1 MELSAFGD
9 HVFQADYIQKKRHR
23 RGKVEYLVKWKGYSV
38 KQSTW
43 EPKENILDP
52 LLIAEFES
60 KREEWRKKQRLL
72 RKKRK
77 LRLASAE
84 NLSDTNDSEQ
94 EEQMVTPA
102 VSKRSQVKDSLWP
115 YLPSDRLPMMWG
127 SPPRA
132 VKQQKENEKHHKC
145 SKNKAGE
152 DRSSLSSV
160 SIGQKK
166 KKSSNYHSAVEK
178 TSNTRDGC
186 KTDDEEQD
194 DDDESMEG
202 NEDAWSRSD
211 CWEVKSPSTSSPRES
226 NVLRVHRV
234 RSDADAEEHR
244 NNHCAT
250 DLNWNLYKNNN
261 NVSNCDSHVSDEN
274 ANCQIRESINRNIFI
289 NSLNELRTPNKAC
302 ANTASTN
309 YISCQENAHNAG
321 KADDEQDDWT
331 FGTNFHNQVNTE
343 RKRLEAQL
351 LKEDAERELENHKQ
365 DDDAANVIAA
375 RVHHSRSYSSPD
387 QYHHKKL
394 HHAKRRRYTT
404 DMQQKIMVTDVNHN
418 QVKVTFLESASH
430 TGFFRPSSE
439 PCTPVA
445 ENEQSS
451 IEVGTSQS
459 SIEVGTFQSSTE
471 VGTLQSS
478 TEAGSFQSFEE
489 VGTFQSSTKMNAL
502 SSSIQV
508 VFHKP
513 YSYLDSSP
521 TEFGVLQISADVRT

>member
-1 MELSAFGD
+1 
-9 HVFQADYIQKKRHR
+9 
-23 RGKVEYLVKWKGYSV
+23 
-38 KQSTW
+38 
-43 EPKENILDP
+43 
-52 LLIAEFES
+52 
-60 KREEWRKKQRLL
+60 
-72 RKKRK
+72 
-77 LRLASAE
+77 
-84 NLSDTNDSEQ
+84 
-94 EEQMVTPA
+94 MVSQV
-102 VSKRSQVKDSLWP
+102 VSKRRQVKDSLWP

-145 SKNKAGE
+145 SKNKAGG
-152 DRSSLSSV
+152 DRNSRSTV
-160 SIGQKK
+160 NNGQNK
-166 KKSSNYHSAVEK
+166 KKSSNYLSAVEEA
-178 TSNTRDGC
+178 SNTRDGC
-186 KTDDEEQD
+186 KSDDEEQD

-211 CWEVKSPSTSSPRES
+211 CWEVKSTSTSSPRES

-234 RSDADAEEHR
+234 RSDAESEEQRH
-244 NNHCAT
+244 NLCET
-250 DLNWNLYKNNN
+250 DLNCNLYKNNN
-261 NVSNCDSHVSDEN
+261 NLSNCDSHVSDEN

-289 NSLNELRTPNKAC
+289 NSLNDLRTPNKTC
-302 ANTASTN
+302 TNTVSAN
-309 YISCQENAHNAG
+309 YLSCQENAHNAG
-321 KADDEQDDWT
+321 KVDDEQDDWT

-343 RKRLEAQL
+343 RKRLEEQL

-394 HHAKRRRYTT
+394 HHAKRRRYTM
-404 DMQQKIMVTDVNHN
+404 DMQQKIMVTDVDHN

-451 IEVGTSQS
+451 KEVH
-459 SIEVGTFQSSTE
+459 TFQSSKE
-471 VGTLQSS
+471 I
-478 TEAGSFQSFEE
+478 GSFQSFEE
-489 VGTFQSSTKMNAL
+489 VGSFQSSTEMNSLA
-502 SSSIQV
+502 SSIKV

-513 YSYLDSSP
+513 YSDLDSSP
-521 TEFGVLQISADVRT
+521 TEFGVFQISTDVRT